1 MAQYDVYLNVDGP
14 GYLLDV
20 QAGLLDGLNTRVVVP
35 LMPTSHAPAPADRL
49 NPRFDVDGNHMVM
62 VTQFMASVK
71 TSILQTPVMSLAGD
85 DFEITNAIDMVFQGF

>member
-20 QAGLLDGLNTRVVVP
+20 QAGLLDALNTRVVVP
-35 LMPTSHAPAPADRL
+35 LMPTSHAPTPADRL

-71 TSILQTPVMSLAGD
+71 TSILKTPVMSLAGD